1 MGAQASADFAGSAL
15 LFVRKVEG
23 WTLNFTRIPNSALK
37 APESLAQGKSAS
49 PWVTATHDS
58 GALNGARLT
67 PMPVGLS
74 CAAFRA
80 PESFFY
86 SVPQG
91 DVRGL
96 TLPWAGDLGPFGAH
110 SRLFETVKRI
120 KFRLCHR
127 TP

>member
-1 MGAQASADFAGSAL
+1 MPRWPEL
-15 LFVRKVEG
+15 L
-23 WTLNFTRIPNSALK
+23 
-37 APESLAQGKSAS
+37 
-49 PWVTATHDS
+49 
-58 GALNGARLT
+58 
-67 PMPVGLS
+67 
-74 CAAFRA
+74 AFRA

-120 KFRLCHR
+120 KFRAKQPSSPLPLLLSSR
-127 TP
+127 LPGMGPFDAARFASPGAGASG

>member
-1 MGAQASADFAGSAL
+1 MG
-15 LFVRKVEG
+15 R
-23 WTLNFTRIPNSALK
+23 
-37 APESLAQGKSAS
+37 
-49 PWVTATHDS
+49 DS
-58 GALNGARLT
+58 RRC
-67 PMPVGLS
+67 PVGLS

-120 KFRLCHR
+120 KFRERERPQNPQVLLSPTSLGLKAAFIGTRVRDHGSGI
-127 TP
+127 PWSI

>member
-1 MGAQASADFAGSAL
+1 MG
-15 LFVRKVEG
+15 R
-23 WTLNFTRIPNSALK
+23 
-37 APESLAQGKSAS
+37 
-49 PWVTATHDS
+49 DS
-58 GALNGARLT
+58 RRC
-67 PMPVGLS
+67 PVGLS

-120 KFRLCHR
+120 KFRAKPELYTYPKLCAESARIVSPGQVSVALGNGHPR
-127 TP
+127 FRRPEWGATHADAPLA